1 MRGGAKNKGAFMLR
15 YLTAGESH
23 GPQLTAILEGMPAG
37 VKVTEADINR
47 ELARRQKGYG
57 RGGRMAIETDTVK
70 VTSGIRWGETFGSPI
85 TLTIANK
92 DWEKWSKLLSVDPA
106 DRDESKRVVKPRP
119 GHADLVGMLKYD
131 RQDAQ
136 EILDRASARET
147 AARVAVGA
155 VCRKLLE
162 AFGIQIFSYVREIGT
177 VRAMNI
183 PDDPRDLVA
192 RTEASEVRCPD
203 PDAERRM
210 KELIDQ
216 AKAAGDTLG
225 GIFTVVIR
233 GCPPGLGSHV
243 QWDRK
248 LEARLAMAM
257 LSIQAMKGVE
267 FGLGFEA
274 SRRFGSQVHDE
285 IFWTKERGYF
295 RGSNNAGGFEGGMT
309 TGEPIVISVAKK
321 PISTLMRPLR
331 SVNMETKEPFKA
343 EVIRSDVI
351 AVPAAGVAAEAIAA
365 FEIANAMTDKFGG
378 DSLREMKDNGDRYLE
393 RLRAR

>member
-1 MRGGAKNKGAFMLR
+1 MSELR

-23 GPQLTAILEGMPAG
+23 GKCLTAILEGMPAG
-37 VKVTEADINR
+37 VKVTEADINA

-57 RGGRMAIETDTVK
+57 RGARMAIETDRAD

-85 TLTIANK
+85 TLSIFNK

-106 DRDESKRVVKPRP
+106 DRDESKRVIKPRP

-147 AARVAVGA
+147 AARVAVG
-155 VCRKLLE
+155 VICRKLLE
-162 AFGIQIFSYVREIGT
+162 AFGIRVYSYVREVGT
-177 VRAMNI
+177 IRAKNI
-183 PDDPRDLVA
+183 PASADDIIQK
-192 RTEASEVRCPD
+192 TEASAVRCPD
-203 PDAERRM
+203 AEAEKAM
-210 KELIDQ
+210 IALIDK

-225 GIFTVVIR
+225 GVFTVVIE

-243 QWDRK
+243 QWDKK
-248 LEARLAMAM
+248 LEGRLAWAM
-257 LSIQAMKGVE
+257 MSIQAMKGVE
-267 FGLGFEA
+267 FGMGFEA
-274 SRRFGSQVHDE
+274 SRRFGSEMHDE
-285 IFWTKERGYF
+285 IFWDKSRGFY

-321 PISTLMRPLR
+321 PISTLMKPLR
-331 SVNMETKEPFKA
+331 SVNIETKEPFKA

-365 FEIANAMTDKFGG
+365 FEIARAMCDKFAG
-378 DSLREMKDNGDRYLE
+378 DSLREMKDNYTRYLE
-393 RLRAR
+393 HLRSR